1 MKVNRPE
8 TILNS
13 PLPKE
18 PKELNYQSSSRTDKD
33 LMLHLPNQE
42 ILNSSFNNINR
53 KGEENKSLEK
63 TLSDINI
70 SIVTDINNAN
80 SPITKESIF
89 PKIINEAKII
99 KDAIFVNTS
108 FDNKEKKKRKQEK
121 CIKKIIF
128 FLLIFAMCSLMYI
141 VVRDLKFCSRED

>member
-1 MKVNRPE
+1 MKATHPE

-13 PLPKE
+13 PLPIE
-18 PKELNYQSSSRTDKD
+18 PKELNYQSSSRTEKD
-33 LMLHLPNQE
+33 LLFSLPNQSHF
-42 ILNSSFNNINR
+42 NSSLNNINP
-53 KGEENKSLEK
+53 KLEDSKSLEK

-70 SIVTDINNAN
+70 SIVTDISNAN
-80 SPITKESIF
+80 SSKEKESIF
-89 PKIINEAKII
+89 PKII

-108 FDNKEKKKRKQEK
+108 FDTKEKRKRKQEK

>member
-1 MKVNRPE
+1 MKPSHPE
-8 TILNS
+8 PILNS
-13 PLPKE
+13 PLPKQ
-18 PKELNYQSSSRTDKD
+18 PRELSYPSSSRTEKD
-33 LMLHLPNQE
+33 LLFSLPTQE
-42 ILNSSFNNINR
+42 MLNSSLNNINP
-53 KGEENKSLEK
+53 KSEDSKSLEK
-63 TLSDINI
+63 SLSDINI
-70 SIVTDINNAN
+70 SIVTDISNAN
-80 SPITKESIF
+80 SSKGKDSIF

-108 FDNKEKKKRKQEK
+108 FDTKEKRKRKQEK

>member
-1 MKVNRPE
+1 MKATHPE

-13 PLPKE
+13 PLPIE
-18 PKELNYQSSSRTDKD
+18 PKELNYQSSSRTEKD
-33 LMLHLPNQE
+33 LLFSLPNQSHF
-42 ILNSSFNNINR
+42 NSSLNNINP
-53 KGEENKSLEK
+53 KSEDGKSLEK

-70 SIVTDINNAN
+70 SIVTDISNAN
-80 SPITKESIF
+80 SSKAKESLF

-108 FDNKEKKKRKQEK
+108 FDTKEKRKRKQEK